1 MVADGMSALE
11 RLIRQDRW
19 WIACGLVATVALAW
33 VYLLREAAAMNTLAA
48 QARMQAAMGI
58 AGMNR
63 RDWGAADWLTL
74 FLMWAVMMVAMML
87 PSAAPVIL
95 LDDDMSLRSALLS
108 GIVLLAAGVY
118 QWLPLKNTCLTHC
131 RSALSFLTQHWR
143 EGPSG
148 ALRMGV
154 HHGTYCVGCC
164 WLLMVLLFIVGVMNL
179 FWVAALSAFVLVE
192 KVVPRGALI
201 GRVAGLAAA
210 VWGMDLIVR

>member
-131 RSALSFLTQHWR
+131 RSALSFLTQH
-143 EGPSG
+143 G
-148 ALRMGV
+148 AR
-154 HHGTYCVGCC
+154 
-164 WLLMVLLFIVGVMNL
+164 
-179 FWVAALSAFVLVE
+179 A
-192 KVVPRGALI
+192 
-201 GRVAGLAAA
+201 RVAHCGWESTTAPTASAAA
-210 VWGMDLIVR
+210 GC

>member
-1 MVADGMSALE
+1 MPDP
-11 RLIRQDRW
+11 
-19 WIACGLVATVALAW
+19 
-33 VYLLREAAAMNTLAA
+33 
-48 QARMQAAMGI
+48 
-58 AGMNR
+58 
-63 RDWGAADWLTL
+63 
-74 FLMWAVMMVAMML
+74 L
-87 PSAAPVIL
+87 PVRVVVSDTA
-95 LDDDMSLRSALLS
+95 
-108 GIVLLAAGVY
+108 
-118 QWLPLKNTCLTHC
+118 
-131 RSALSFLTQHWR
+131 WR

-210 VWGMDLIVR
+210 VWGWI